1 MQYKRMLRFSKVL
14 RDHYLMANYWH
25 LLLGTNVAIIT
36 FANSVSSNHA
46 FSDEQDITAL
56 KQSLNHISSVVPF
69 DANTILAFN
78 EAQRLLNRERKQRM
92 RRVIMFVSSGLYQC
106 K

>member
-1 MQYKRMLRFSKVL
+1 MP
-14 RDHYLMANYWH
+14 NYSH

-78 EAQRLLNRERKQRM
+78 EAHRLLNRERKQRM
-92 RRVIMFVSSGLYQC
+92 RRVIIFVSSGLYQC